1 MSNNT
6 RRKFLSLFCGVSG
19 GLLTTKL
26 SLAQQD
32 GWPNRPIRLV
42 VPFGAG
48 GSTDVGARAWALVL
62 SRQLGGASVVVEN
75 RPGAGGSIGATAV
88 ARAAPDGYSLLYSTA
103 TTWAVSP
110 LLLPDIGYQSTRDFI
125 PVALT
130 ISIPMV
136 VVVSAE
142 TGIQNYQ
149 DLVAHIQAAPDA
161 HSYGSSGIGTSGHIT
176 CRLLANRMG
185 VPDLVHIPFKQG
197 GQNMMSEVMSGRVT
211 YAMDAWSA
219 VGPMVRAGR
228 LRPMGT
234 ISRVRLS
241 VTPDV
246 PTMSELLGETFDT
259 STWNAIWVPTGTPDA
274 IVRRLHDAVMRG
286 RRSDP
291 GMVQQYESQGTPL
304 MPEMSLDQLAEFMR
318 QQIVRWRRYVDE
330 AGILKA

>member
-1 MSNNT
+1 MANHA
-6 RRKFLSLFCGVSG
+6 RRKMLRRLCGVSA
-19 GLLTTKL
+19 GLLTTTI
-26 SLAQQD
+26 SVAQQG
-32 GWPNRPIRLV
+32 GWPNRSIRLV

-62 SRQLGGASVVVEN
+62 SKQLGGVSVVVEN
-75 RPGAGGSIGATAV
+75 RPGAGGSIGAVAV
-88 ARAAPDGYSLLYSTA
+88 ARAAPDGYTLLYSTA

-136 VVVSAE
+136 VVVSAD

-149 DLVAHIQAAPDA
+149 DLVARIQAAPDA

-197 GQNMMSEVMSGRVT
+197 GQHMMSEVMSGRVT

-228 LRPMGT
+228 LRAMGT
-234 ISRVRLS
+234 ISRARLL

-259 STWNAIWVPTGTPDA
+259 STWNALWVPTGTPDA
-274 IVRRLHDAVMRG
+274 IVRRLHDAVMQG

-291 GMVQQYESQGTPL
+291 GMVQQYENQGTPL
-304 MPEMSLDQLAEFMR
+304 MPEMSLEQLAEFM
-318 QQIVRWRRYVDE
+318 QGQIVRWRRYVDE
-330 AGILKA
+330 AGILKK